1 MQVCTH
7 THTHAGCIYPALQQ
21 RPSVSQLDHM
31 GDSQQAAGL
40 SPDHLHCRFGLQQHG
55 LFHSVLITNI
65 CDRTDKHLFVC
76 SVNFLHFVQYTV
88 QLDHTMYWTVVNP
101 YNNICNYMW
110 RCLSRLKVEELFSQ
124 RCFSSHPR
132 GFLDESSLTELFNL
146 YVKMM
151 EIVVDRLQ
159 GREVTA
165 GWGNLM
171 GCMLFLLLFSG
182 QFLSKNSVVS
192 RPQVFLPRLLCSNC
206 FSSFSTIQQIFSEDL
221 LFIPF
226 SSVSYPTHQIVFLSK
241 LLHHIISH

>member
-1 MQVCTH
+1 MNVHTVHAGVHTH

-65 CDRTDKHLFVC
+65 CGRTDNKHLFVC

-182 QFLSKNSVVS
+182 QFLSKNICRQQTPGLSS
-192 RPQVFLPRLLCSNC
+192 SAAVFQLFQFLLHNSTNLLWG
-206 FSSFSTIQQIFSEDL
+206 SSIY
-221 LFIPF
+221 PF
-226 SSVSYPTHQIVFLSK
+226 LQCFLSY
-241 LLHHIISH
+241 SSDRFPQ